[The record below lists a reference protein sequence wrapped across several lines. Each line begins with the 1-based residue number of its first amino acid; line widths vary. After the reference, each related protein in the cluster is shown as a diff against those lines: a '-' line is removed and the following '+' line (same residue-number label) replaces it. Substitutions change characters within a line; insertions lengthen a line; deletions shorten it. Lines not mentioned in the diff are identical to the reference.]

1 MKNILLTTTALAM
14 TAGAAAA
21 GEITLSAGG
30 NMGLKFADGS
40 DTESH
45 MEANFTVGGS
55 LETDNGLTVSMSSA
69 ITSSDGSG
77 PSDND
82 HSVSVSG
89 AFGKLSMGGAVS
101 EADAI
106 GGMADLGFDGLGVDD
121 IVDSLDGIVAHN
133 VNYSTNMGAV
143 ALGLSTD
150 MGGNSGAIGIKYNL
164 GGLTLG
170 VGHAEHGSGYTKP
183 NVVATQGVALA
194 AGGAVTGT
202 VDVTGTATADTS
214 KNDSSVTNATIS
226 GSMGNISFQ
235 ASTST
240 QDFDAVNLPDITTF
254 GVSASFSMDALTI
267 TLMASDS
274 DAGTDA
280 AGVGFAYSLGGGAS
294 IKGAVADVNGTSKGD
309 LGLTF
314 SF

>member
-1 MKNILLTTTALAM
+1 MKNILLTTTALVM

-69 ITSSDGSG
+69 ITSTDGTG

-106 GGMADLGFDGLGVDD
+106 GGMADLGYDGIGVDD

-143 ALGLSTD
+143 ALGVSTK
-150 MGGNSGAIGIKYNL
+150 MGGNSGAIGIKYSM
-164 GGLTLG
+164 GGLTMG
-170 VGHAEHGSGYTKP
+170 VGTAEHG
-183 NVVATQGVALA
+183 
-194 AGGAVTGT
+194 T
-202 VDVTGTATADTS
+202 VGNANA
-214 KNDSSVTNATIS
+214 NDSTVTNATVS

-240 QDFDAVNLPDITTF
+240 QDFDLATKTDITTF
-254 GVSASFSMDALTI
+254 GVSASFAMDAMTI

-274 DAGTDA
+274 DNGDDA
-280 AGVGFAYSLGGGAS
+280 AGIGFAYGLGGGAS
-294 IKGAVADVNGTSKGD
+294 IKGAMGNVKGITTGD